1 MYVLTQNVKDL
12 KPMHFALTSSVTDSG
27 VLSFAKAQNE
37 KSKMKEKQ
45 IEAALDV
52 FNSLD
57 SLASLG
63 NPMH

>member
-1 MYVLTQNVKDL
+1 
-12 KPMHFALTSSVTDSG
+12 MHFALTSSVTDSG